1 VSRISEFLKEIDR
14 RWTAR
19 ANDPPK
25 ILLRIIGSA
34 ALMLQTGYERGTK
47 DSDVLETASM
57 TADIKERLTVL
68 AGAGTELHDRH
79 KIYVDIVSP
88 GLPFLPQAPLCHPL
102 ADLNREL
109 ARFDVEVLDII
120 DTVVSK
126 LKRFNAN
133 DISDIQAMAN
143 MGLVNHPTFIERFRS
158 AVDVFSMDARADDL
172 PDYVK
177 NLHRIERDHLL
188 VAETPIELPHWI

>member
-1 VSRISEFLKEIDR
+1 VSRISEFLKEVDR
-14 RWTAR
+14 RWIATAD
-19 ANDPPK
+19 DPPK
-25 ILLRIIGSA
+25 IPLRIIGSA

-57 TADIKERLTVL
+57 TRDIKKRLEAL

-79 KIYVDIVSP
+79 TMYIDIVSA
-88 GLPFLPQAPLCHPL
+88 GLPFLPQRPLCHAL
-102 ADLNREL
+102 RDLNSEL
-109 ARFDVEVLDII
+109 ARFDVEVLDVI

-133 DISDIQAMAN
+133 DVSDIQAMAK
-143 MGLVNHPTFIERFRS
+143 MGLIDHPTLIKRFRS

-172 PDYVK
+172 PSYVK

-188 VAETPIELPHWI
+188 VAETPIDLPHWI